1 MIGHR
6 PGNDDLPLAPDF
18 AEEIPGE
25 KAKLKG
31 ISTAI
36 FFLIELVTPPFYK
49 VKREKQANS
58 YDHAVLSFAHL
69 A

>member
-6 PGNDDLPLAPDF
+6 TRFRGNDDLPLAPDF
-18 AEEIPGE
+18 AGETPGE

-49 VKREKQANS
+49 GERNKPTHMTMQVN
-58 YDHAVLSFAHL
+58 
-69 A
+69 

>member
-6 PGNDDLPLAPDF
+6 TRFGRNDDLPLAPDF
-18 AEEIPGE
+18 AGEIPGE
-25 KAKLKG
+25 KAILKG

-49 VKREKQANS
+49 GERNKPTHMTMQVN
-58 YDHAVLSFAHL
+58 
-69 A
+69 

>member
-1 MIGHR
+1 MTGHR
-6 PGNDDLPLAPDF
+6 TRFPGNDDLPLAPDF
-18 AEEIPGE
+18 AGEIPGE

-49 VKREKQANS
+49 VRREKQANS
-58 YDHAVLSFAHL
+58 YLMTIQFN
-69 A
+69 